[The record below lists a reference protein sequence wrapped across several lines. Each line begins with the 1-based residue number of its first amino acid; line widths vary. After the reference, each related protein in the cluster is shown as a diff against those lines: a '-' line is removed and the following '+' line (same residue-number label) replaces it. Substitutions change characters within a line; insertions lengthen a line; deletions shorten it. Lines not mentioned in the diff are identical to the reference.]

1 MRKDNVKRSRCP
13 SPFSHRRYV
22 MLVPFAGAVH
32 RHLKSWS
39 LGPVLQCLDRFL
51 DEPAFRRTLIQKPRA
66 FTRPQGL
73 YSLPVTLKTFLMQ
86 CLAQDH
92 SCRTAVATAKDRGW
106 LPPSA
111 SPGTA
116 AYCRARDALAAEG
129 LQRAVEHTAE
139 ALSSRVSDEHLWRGR
154 QVQVVDGTG
163 IALPDTEANQE
174 DYPQPS
180 EQKPGCGFPV
190 LRLVAFMSLATGA
203 VSRYCIGTLHDH
215 EQRLFQELRP
225 HLKAHDVVLGDRNF
239 GTFATL
245 VLLKRQGVDGV
256 FRRPQA
262 RGAGAKTIKPLGQDD
277 HLVRWSF
284 IPRKQH
290 PVWLDA
296 SVRLPSTFVV
306 REVSFHVR
314 QPGFRTK
321 SVTLVTTLL
330 DAKRYPAWALA
341 KLYLRRWRMEL
352 WLRDIKI
359 TMDMDMLRTKTPA
372 RARAELAMFLVGYN
386 LIRTVMFDAAKM
398 SEVRL
403 EQVSFKSA
411 LMRFGLWYAGLR
423 GSIRIRVWLLRYPA
437 MLSDLGRD
445 LNPDRPGR
453 YEPRVVKRRPK
464 PFPRMQQPRQV
475 WRQQLVRA

>member
-1 MRKDNVKRSRCP
+1 MLI
-13 SPFSHRRYV
+13 PFV
-22 MLVPFAGAVH
+22 GAVH

-51 DEPAFRRTLIQKPRA
+51 DEPAFRRTLIKKPTA
-66 FTRPQGL
+66 FTRPQSL
-73 YSLPVTLKTFLMQ
+73 YSLPVTLKTFLFQ

-139 ALSSRVSDEHLWRGR
+139 ALGTGVSNEHLWLGR
-154 QVQVVDGTG
+154 AVHVVDGTG
-163 IALPDTEANQE
+163 IALPDTEANQD

-180 EQKPGCGFPV
+180 GQKPGCGFPV

-203 VSRYCIGTLHDH
+203 VSRYSIGTLHEH
-215 EQRLFQELRP
+215 EQRLFQDLRA
-225 HLKAHDVVLGDRNF
+225 HLSAGEVVLGDRNF

-245 VLLKRQGVDGV
+245 VLLKRQGAEGV
-256 FRRPQA
+256 FRRHQA
-262 RGAGAKTIKPLGQDD
+262 RGAGVQNLKRLGKDD
-277 HLVRWSF
+277 HLVRWH
-284 IPRKQH
+284 IRPHRA

-296 SVRLPSTFVV
+296 SVELPLTLVV
-306 REVSFHVR
+306 REVTFQVT
-314 QPGFRTK
+314 QPGFRTQ

-330 DAKRYPAWALA
+330 DAESYPAEALA
-341 KLYLRRWRMEL
+341 ELYLRRWRMEL

-372 RARAELAMFLVGYN
+372 RVRAELAMFLVGYN
-386 LIRTVMFDAAKM
+386 LMRTVMFDTCKV

-403 EQVSFKSA
+403 EQLSFKSA
-411 LMRFGLWYAGLR
+411 LMRFGLWCAGLR
-423 GSIRIRVWLLRYPA
+423 RSTRIMAWLLGYQA
-437 MLSDLGRD
+437 MLSDLARD

-464 PFPRMQQPRQV
+464 PFARMQQPRQV
-475 WRQQLVRA
+475 LREQLLRA

>member
-1 MRKDNVKRSRCP
+1 MLI
-13 SPFSHRRYV
+13 PFV
-22 MLVPFAGAVH
+22 GAVH

-39 LGPVLQCLDRFL
+39 LGPVLQCLDRFR
-51 DEPAFRRTLIQKPRA
+51 DEPAFRRTLIKKPTA
-66 FTRPQGL
+66 FTRPQSL
-73 YSLPVTLKTFLMQ
+73 YSLPVTLKTFLFQ

-139 ALSSRVSDEHLWRGR
+139 ALGTGVSNEHLWLGR
-154 QVQVVDGTG
+154 AVHVVDGTG
-163 IALPDTEANQE
+163 IALPDTEANQD

-180 EQKPGCGFPV
+180 GQKPGCGFPV

-203 VSRYCIGTLHDH
+203 VSRYSIGTLHEH
-215 EQRLFQELRP
+215 EQRLFQDLRA
-225 HLKAHDVVLGDRNF
+225 HLSAGEVVLGDRNF

-245 VLLKRQGVDGV
+245 VLLKRQGAEGV
-256 FRRPQA
+256 FRRHQA
-262 RGAGAKTIKPLGQDD
+262 RGAGVQNLKRLGKDD
-277 HLVRWSF
+277 HLVRWHLR
-284 IPRKQH
+284 PHRA

-296 SVRLPSTFVV
+296 SVELPLTFVV
-306 REVSFHVR
+306 REVTFQVT
-314 QPGFRTK
+314 QPGFRTQ
-321 SVTLVTTLL
+321 SVTLVTTLW
-330 DAKRYPAWALA
+330 DAESYPAEALA
-341 KLYLRRWRMEL
+341 ELYLRRWRMEL

-372 RARAELAMFLVGYN
+372 RVRAELAMFLVGYN
-386 LIRTVMFDAAKM
+386 LMRTVMFDTCKV

-403 EQVSFKSA
+403 EQLSFKSA
-411 LMRFGLWYAGLR
+411 LMRFGLWCAGLR
-423 GSIRIRVWLLRYPA
+423 RSTRIMAWLLGYQA
-437 MLSDLGRD
+437 MLSDLARD

-464 PFPRMQQPRQV
+464 PFARMQQPRQV
-475 WRQQLVRA
+475 LREQLLRA

>member
-1 MRKDNVKRSRCP
+1 MLI
-13 SPFSHRRYV
+13 PFV
-22 MLVPFAGAVH
+22 GALH
-32 RHLKSWS
+32 RHLNSWS
-39 LGPVLQCLDRFL
+39 LGPVLQCLERFL
-51 DEPAFRRTLIQKPRA
+51 KEPAFRNTLVQKPSA

-73 YSLPVTLKTFLMQ
+73 YSLPVTLKTFLIQ
-86 CLAQDH
+86 CLTQDH

-111 SPGTA
+111 SPDTA

-129 LQRAVEHTAE
+129 LQKAVEHTAQ
-139 ALSSRVSDEHLWRGR
+139 ALDAGVSDEHLWLGR

-163 IALPDTEANQE
+163 IALPDTELNQD

-203 VSRYCIGTLHDH
+203 VSRYSIGNLHDH
-215 EQRLFQELRP
+215 EQRLFQELRA
-225 HLKAHDVVLGDRNF
+225 HLEGGEVVLGDRNF
-239 GTFATL
+239 GTFANF
-245 VLLKRQGVDGV
+245 VLLKRQGADGV
-256 FRRPQA
+256 FRRHQA
-262 RGAGAKTIKPLGQDD
+262 RGAGAHTIKRLGKDD

-290 PVWLDA
+290 PIWLDA
-296 SVRLPSTFVV
+296 SVTLPSTLVV
-306 REVSFHVR
+306 REVSFQVT

-330 DAKRYPAWALA
+330 DAKVYPAWALA
-341 KLYLRRWRMEL
+341 ELYLKRWRMEL

-372 RARAELAMFLVGYN
+372 RVRAELAMFLVGYN
-386 LIRTVMFDAAKM
+386 LIRTVMFDASKV
-398 SEVRL
+398 SEARL
-403 EQVSFKSA
+403 EQLSFKSA
-411 LMRFGLWYAGLR
+411 LMRFGLWCARLGHGIQLVVWLRGYAG
-423 GSIRIRVWLLRYPA
+423 I
-437 MLSDLGRD
+437 LSDLARE

-475 WRQQLVRA
+475 LREQLGRA

>member
-1 MRKDNVKRSRCP
+1 
-13 SPFSHRRYV
+13 
-22 MLVPFAGAVH
+22 MLVPFVGAVH

-51 DEPAFRRTLIQKPRA
+51 DEPAFRRTLIKKPTA
-66 FTRPQGL
+66 FTRPQSL
-73 YSLPVTLKTFLMQ
+73 YSLPVTLKTFLFQ

-139 ALSSRVSDEHLWRGR
+139 ALGTGVSDEHLWLGR
-154 QVQVVDGTG
+154 AVHVVDGTG
-163 IALPDTEANQE
+163 IALPDTEANQD

-180 EQKPGCGFPV
+180 GQKPGCGFPV

-203 VSRYCIGTLHDH
+203 VSRYSIGTLHEH
-215 EQRLFQELRP
+215 EQRLFQDLRA
-225 HLKAHDVVLGDRNF
+225 HLGAGEVVLGDRNF
-239 GTFATL
+239 GTFANL
-245 VLLKRQGVDGV
+245 VLLKRQGAEGV
-256 FRRPQA
+256 FRRHQA
-262 RGAGAKTIKPLGQDD
+262 RGAGVQNLKRLGKDD
-277 HLVRWSF
+277 HLVRWH
-284 IPRKQH
+284 IRPHRA

-296 SVRLPSTFVV
+296 SVELPLTLVV
-306 REVSFHVR
+306 REVTFQVT
-314 QPGFRTK
+314 QPGFRTQ

-330 DAKRYPAWALA
+330 DAESYPAAALA
-341 KLYLRRWRMEL
+341 ELYLRRWRMEL

-372 RARAELAMFLVGYN
+372 RVRAELAMFLVGYN
-386 LIRTVMFDAAKM
+386 LIRTVMFDTFKG

-403 EQVSFKSA
+403 EQLSFKSA
-411 LMRFGLWYAGLR
+411 LMRFGLWCAGLR
-423 GSIRIRVWLLRYPA
+423 RSTRIMAWLLGYQA
-437 MLSDLGRD
+437 MLSDLARD

-464 PFPRMQQPRQV
+464 PFARMQQPRQV
-475 WRQQLVRA
+475 LREQLLRA

>member
-1 MRKDNVKRSRCP
+1 M
-13 SPFSHRRYV
+13 F
-22 MLVPFAGAVH
+22 VPFVGAVH
-32 RHLKSWS
+32 HYLQSWS
-39 LGPVLQCLDRFL
+39 LGPVLQCLERFL
-51 DEPAFRRTLIQKPRA
+51 DEPAFRNTLIQKPRA

-73 YSLPVTLKTFLMQ
+73 YSLSVTLKTFLMQ

-106 LPPSA
+106 LPPNA

-129 LQRAVEHTAE
+129 LQSAVEHTAQ
-139 ALSSRVSDEHLWRGR
+139 ALDAGVSDKHLWLGR
-154 QVQVVDGTG
+154 QVHVVDGTG
-163 IALPDTEANQE
+163 IALPDTEANQ
-174 DYPQPS
+174 DAYPQPS

-203 VSRYCIGTLHDH
+203 VSRYRIGTLHEH
-215 EQRLFQELRP
+215 EQRLFQDLRV
-225 HLKAHDVVLGDRNF
+225 HLGVGEVVLGDRNF
-239 GTFATL
+239 GTFANL
-245 VLLKRQGVDGV
+245 VLLKRQGAEGV
-256 FRRPQA
+256 FRRHQS
-262 RGAGAKTIKPLGQDD
+262 RGAGVQRLKRLGQDD
-277 HLVRWSF
+277 HLVRWS
-284 IPRKQH
+284 IRPHRA

-296 SVRLPSTFVV
+296 SVELPSTWVV
-306 REVSFHVR
+306 REVSFHVT

-341 KLYLRRWRMEL
+341 ALYFRRWRMEL
-352 WLRDIKI
+352 WLRDLKI

-372 RARAELAMFLVGYN
+372 RVRAELAMFLVGYN
-386 LIRTVMFDAAKM
+386 LIRTVMFDAAKG

-403 EQVSFKSA
+403 EQLSFKSA
-411 LMRFGLWYAGLR
+411 LMRFGLWCAGLR
-423 GSIRIRVWLLRYPA
+423 SSIRIRVWLLGYQA
-437 MLSDLGRD
+437 MLKDLARD

-475 WRQQLVRA
+475 LRQQLVRA

>member
-1 MRKDNVKRSRCP
+1 
-13 SPFSHRRYV
+13 
-22 MLVPFAGAVH
+22 MLVPFVGVVH

-39 LGPVLQCLDRFL
+39 LGAVLQCLERFL
-51 DEPAFRRTLIQKPRA
+51 DEPTFRKMLIQKPSA

-73 YSLPVTLKTFLMQ
+73 YSLPVTLKTFLIQ
-86 CLAQDH
+86 GLAQDH

-106 LPPSA
+106 LPPHA

-129 LQRAVEHTAE
+129 LQQAVEHTAQ
-139 ALSSRVSDEHLWRGR
+139 ALDASVSDKHLWLGR

-203 VSRYCIGTLHDH
+203 VSRYCIGNLHDH
-215 EQRLFQELRP
+215 EQRLFQELRT
-225 HLKAHDVVLGDRNF
+225 HLKGGEVVLGDRNF
-239 GTFATL
+239 GTFATI
-245 VLLKRQGVDGV
+245 VLLKRQGADGV
-256 FRRPQA
+256 FRRHQS
-262 RGAGAKTIKPLGQDD
+262 REAGAKTIKSLGQDD

-290 PVWLDA
+290 PVWLEV
-296 SVRLPSTFVV
+296 SVTLPSTFIV
-306 REVSFHVR
+306 REVSFQVT
-314 QPGFRTK
+314 QAGFRTK

-330 DAKRYPAWALA
+330 DAKSYPAWALA
-341 KLYLRRWRMEL
+341 ELYLSRWRMEL

-372 RARAELAMFLVGYN
+372 RVRAELAMFLVGYN
-386 LIRTVMFDAAKM
+386 LIRTVMFDAAKV

-403 EQVSFKSA
+403 EQLSFKSA
-411 LMRFGLWYAGLR
+411 LMRFGLWCAGLR
-423 GSIRIRVWLLRYPA
+423 GSIRIRVWLLGYQA
-437 MLSDLGRD
+437 MLSDLARD

-464 PFPRMQQPRQV
+464 PFPRMQRPRQV
-475 WRQQLVRA
+475 LREQLVRA

>member
-1 MRKDNVKRSRCP
+1 
-13 SPFSHRRYV
+13 
-22 MLVPFAGAVH
+22 MLVPFVGAVH

-51 DEPAFRRTLIQKPRA
+51 DEPAFRRTLIKKPTA
-66 FTRPQGL
+66 FTRPQSL
-73 YSLPVTLKTFLMQ
+73 YSLPVTLKTFLFQ

-139 ALSSRVSDEHLWRGR
+139 ALGTGVSDEHLWLGR
-154 QVQVVDGTG
+154 AVHVVDGTG
-163 IALPDTEANQE
+163 IALPDTEANQD

-180 EQKPGCGFPV
+180 GQKPGCGFPV

-203 VSRYCIGTLHDH
+203 VSRYSIGTLHEH
-215 EQRLFQELRP
+215 EQRLFQDRRA
-225 HLKAHDVVLGDRNF
+225 HLGAGEVVLGDRNF
-239 GTFATL
+239 GTFANL
-245 VLLKRQGVDGV
+245 VLLKRQGAEGV
-256 FRRPQA
+256 FRRHQA
-262 RGAGAKTIKPLGQDD
+262 RGAGVQNLKRLGKDD
-277 HLVRWSF
+277 HLVRWH
-284 IPRKQH
+284 IRPHRA

-296 SVRLPSTFVV
+296 SVELPLTLVV
-306 REVSFHVR
+306 REVTFQVT
-314 QPGFRTK
+314 QPGFRTQ

-330 DAKRYPAWALA
+330 DAESYPAEALA
-341 KLYLRRWRMEL
+341 ELYLRRWRMEL

-372 RARAELAMFLVGYN
+372 RVRAELAMFLVGYN
-386 LIRTVMFDAAKM
+386 LIRTVMFDTFKV

-403 EQVSFKSA
+403 EQLSFKSA
-411 LMRFGLWYAGLR
+411 LMRFGLWCAGLR
-423 GSIRIRVWLLRYPA
+423 RSTRIMAWLLGYQA
-437 MLSDLGRD
+437 MLSDLARD
-445 LNPDRPGR
+445 FNPDRPGR

-464 PFPRMQQPRQV
+464 PFARMQQPRRV
-475 WRQQLVRA
+475 LREQLLRA

>member
-1 MRKDNVKRSRCP
+1 
-13 SPFSHRRYV
+13 
-22 MLVPFAGAVH
+22 MLVPFVGAVH

-39 LGPVLQCLDRFL
+39 LGSVLQCLDRFL

-73 YSLPVTLKTFLMQ
+73 YSLPVTLKTFLIQ

-106 LPPSA
+106 LPPNA

-139 ALSSRVSDEHLWRGR
+139 ALGTRVSDEHLWRGR
-154 QVQVVDGTG
+154 QVHVVDGTG
-163 IALPDTEANQE
+163 IALPDTEANQD

-203 VSRYCIGTLHDH
+203 VSRYRIGNLHDH
-215 EQRLFQELRP
+215 EQRLFQELRT
-225 HLKAHDVVLGDRNF
+225 HLKGGEVVLGDRNF

-256 FRRPQA
+256 FRRHQS
-262 RGAGAKTIKPLGQDD
+262 RGAGAKTIKRLGQDD

-306 REVSFHVR
+306 REVSFQVT

-330 DAKRYPAWALA
+330 DAKSYPAEALA
-341 KLYLRRWRMEL
+341 ELYLRRWRMEL

-372 RARAELAMFLVGYN
+372 RVRAELAMFLVGYN
-386 LIRTVMFDAAKM
+386 LIRTVMFDAAKV

-403 EQVSFKSA
+403 EQLSFKSA
-411 LMRFGLWYAGLR
+411 LMRFGLWCAGLR
-423 GSIRIRVWLLRYPA
+423 HSTRIMVWLLGYQA
-437 MLSDLGRD
+437 MLKDLARD

-464 PFPRMQQPRQV
+464 PFARMQQPRQV
-475 WRQQLVRA
+475 LREQLLRA